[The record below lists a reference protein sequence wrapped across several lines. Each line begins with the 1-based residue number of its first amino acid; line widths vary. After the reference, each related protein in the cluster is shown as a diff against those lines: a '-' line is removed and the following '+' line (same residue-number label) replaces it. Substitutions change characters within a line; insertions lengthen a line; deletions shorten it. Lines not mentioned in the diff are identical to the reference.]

1 VCMRSSKG
9 RAKCD
14 VKREKPWPSRRRMMG
29 WSRGRVWSK
38 CDSYDFM
45 REARDSGLVESADT
59 PVSLG
64 ESDMVDQ
71 VCVCVGTVGCCML
84 NDSFLHYKVA
94 NESSN

>member
-1 VCMRSSKG
+1 MRSSKG

-29 WSRGRVWSK
+29 WSRGR
-38 CDSYDFM
+38 
-45 REARDSGLVESADT
+45 ARDSGLVESADT